1 MRKGSTLLNGSW
13 AVIGKLFVFLSNF
26 IINILIVRM
35 LVPTDVGSYF
45 TYVSAITI
53 LASVLNLGF
62 KEVFIHKLSSSLRRS
77 EEEFVLT
84 IRHFLYVPAYIGFL
98 ALVLIVSVIAI
109 CGLLF
114 EVDVTLYLILVLYL
128 VISNFQQY
136 LAEVYRVLGDV
147 KRSVLLGSLITN
159 LSMVIVLFSA
169 FISTEDISI
178 RFIFAVF
185 LISASIPACLGL
197 ISLNKKF
204 SIYRSGSVNPEWSDL
219 VRKAF
224 PFFLSIVGL
233 MLIQESYVW
242 VTQALYDSR
251 EVALIGAAFRFIGII
266 AFPITI
272 LSFFVTPIIA
282 QLTASNKLI
291 KLELLIRTL
300 SFIFFIPSALAYLF
314 FVFLGSEILVLLFG
328 DHYEQAYFCL
338 VIICSGQLIN
348 IATGCNGSYLIVRGQ
363 GKVLMRATLIG
374 GAFSLAMMI
383 ILGILFQIQGVAAGY
398 AIGVAFVGV
407 YSAVKI
413 YKVDGVKTWIF
424 PILKPRQIFRIVTL
438 K

>member
-53 LASVLNLGF
+53 LASLLNLGF
-62 KEVFIHKLSSSLRRS
+62 KEVFIHKLASSFRRS

-98 ALVLIVSVIAI
+98 ALLLIASVIVI
-109 CGLLF
+109 CGLFF
-114 EVDVTLYLILVLYL
+114 EVDVILYLILVLYL

-147 KRSVLLGSLITN
+147 KRAVLLGSLLTN
-159 LSMVIVLFSA
+159 LSMVIVLSSA
-169 FISTEDISI
+169 FITAMDISI

-185 LISASIPACLGL
+185 LISTSIPACLGL
-197 ISLNKKF
+197 IYLNKKF
-204 SIYRSGSVNPEWSDL
+204 SIYGLGSVNPDWSDL
-219 VRKAF
+219 VCKAF

-272 LSFFVTPIIA
+272 LSFFV
-282 QLTASNKLI
+282 
-291 KLELLIRTL
+291 
-300 SFIFFIPSALAYLF
+300 
-314 FVFLGSEILVLLFG
+314 
-328 DHYEQAYFCL
+328 
-338 VIICSGQLIN
+338 
-348 IATGCNGSYLIVRGQ
+348 
-363 GKVLMRATLIG
+363 M
-374 GAFSLAMMI
+374 FSI
-383 ILGILFQIQGVAAGY
+383 EKY
-398 AIGVAFVGV
+398 
-407 YSAVKI
+407 
-413 YKVDGVKTWIF
+413 
-424 PILKPRQIFRIVTL
+424 
-438 K
+438 